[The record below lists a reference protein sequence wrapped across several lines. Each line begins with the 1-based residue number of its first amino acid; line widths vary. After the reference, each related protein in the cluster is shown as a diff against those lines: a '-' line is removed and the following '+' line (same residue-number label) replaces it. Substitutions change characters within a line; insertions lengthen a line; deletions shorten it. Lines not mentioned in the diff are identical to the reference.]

1 VARLTADNLV
11 FMAKLRA
18 AESAAAAASAE
29 RDELVLALE
38 EHKGPWMDE
47 VGRKPITVDGCYECM
62 FCVGGSCMAAAS
74 AERGEWRWRLGST
87 MGFGMMR

>member
-18 AESAAAAASAE
+18 AESAAAAACTE

-38 EHKGPWMDE
+38 QHKRPWMDE
-47 VGRKPITVDGCYECM
+47 VRQQTILQHLGIMYS
-62 FCVGGSCMAAAS
+62 SCLLLS
-74 AERGEWRWRLGST
+74 
-87 MGFGMMR
+87 

>member
-1 VARLTADNLV
+1 MARLTADNLV

-18 AESAAAAASAE
+18 AESEAAAASAE

-47 VGRKPITVDGCYECM
+47 VSRV
-62 FCVGGSCMAAAS
+62 VGGAGSVGFS
-74 AERGEWRWRLGST
+74 AGRYA
-87 MGFGMMR
+87 

>member
-38 EHKGPWMDE
+38 EHKGPWLDE
-47 VGRKPITVDGCYECM
+47 V
-62 FCVGGSCMAAAS
+62 
-74 AERGEWRWRLGST
+74 
-87 MGFGMMR
+87 